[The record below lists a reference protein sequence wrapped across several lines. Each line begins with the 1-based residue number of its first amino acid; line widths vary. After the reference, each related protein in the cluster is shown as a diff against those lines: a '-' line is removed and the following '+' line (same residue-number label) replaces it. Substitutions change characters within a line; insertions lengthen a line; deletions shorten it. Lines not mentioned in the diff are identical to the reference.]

1 MKKLIATTLATVA
14 SLAAFGQGT
23 LNFANLNGTAVNAP
37 VTLSDGTTKLAG
49 AQYMAALLAGPSA
62 GNLTQIATTPFVSAG
77 YFLGGTQVIPTVA
90 GGSTALVAI
99 EVWNTTAGSTFAT
112 AKASGQANAWGM
124 FATASTT
131 TPLSVKL
138 GDPNATPPGTPA
150 ALVGLTALSLNGGVI
165 PEPSTFALAG
175 LGAAALMFFRRRK

>member
-23 LNFANLNGTAVNAP
+23 INFANLNGTAVNAP

-62 GNLTQIATTPFVSAG
+62 GNLTQIATTPFVSSG
-77 YFLGGTQVIPTVA
+77 YFLGGTQVVPGVP

-99 EVWNTTAGSTFAT
+99 EVWNTTAGSTFA
-112 AKASGQANAWGM
+112 AAQSSGQQNAWAMMVG
-124 FATASTT
+124 ATTT

-150 ALVGLTALSLNGGVI
+150 ALVGLGATKLNGTI